1 MQLGADEAARYVYVL
16 METSQLFQDH
26 VTEAILD
33 KLGTVF
39 EMM

>member
-1 MQLGADEAARYVYVL
+1 MQLRADEAARDVCVL
-16 METSQLFQDH
+16 MVTSQLFQDH

-33 KLGTVF
+33 KLGTVY